1 MILRCQNPV
10 CMLEAHRGAKFRDPR
25 RGKGHELAYTTRYF
39 CSQECELAIVDELER
54 QAQYARV
61 VN

>member
-1 MILRCQNPV
+1 
-10 CMLEAHRGAKFRDPR
+10 MLEAHRGAKFRDPR